1 MYCRW
6 VHAFPKYSTDVLC
19 TLTVQ
24 LAGYTHTQRVS
35 GSIVFSYAAYDKTG
49 VILRIVGGC
58 FDALGWVSG
67 RVSGP

>member
-1 MYCRW
+1 

-35 GSIVFSYAAYDKTG
+35 DVIVAIIYTR
-49 VILRIVGGC
+49 VTTHPL
-58 FDALGWVSG
+58 VSG
-67 RVSGP
+67 SSVE